1 MDDGTDRKFGSKG
14 ELFQKDNSIKT
25 NVNSTH
31 PLNFHSSLLK
41 KIVKIK
47 K

>member
-1 MDDGTDRKFGSKG
+1 MDFGTDRKLESKG
-14 ELFQKDNSIKT
+14 ELFEKDNSIKT
-25 NVNSTH
+25 NLNSPH
-31 PLNFHSSLLK
+31 QHNFQFSLLK